1 MPQYQR
7 IRATSSNDH
16 WNEGTLS
23 SPLFGFFIQGFDANP
38 KTKPCLTMTEITS
51 RMDIPDCVIQHP
63 IIQALLE
70 VANDLVSFTNV
81 SIFAKVEIKHRN
93 T

>member
-1 MPQYQR
+1 
-7 IRATSSNDH
+7 
-16 WNEGTLS
+16 
-23 SPLFGFFIQGFDANP
+23 
-38 KTKPCLTMTEITS
+38 MTEITS
-51 RMDIPDCVIQHP
+51 RMDIPDCVIQNP